1 MRKSTKIAY
10 LSTIC
15 VIIVRRNGGSMNKF
29 CIIANRD
36 KDEDLTIT
44 NKMIEFLEANGKEV
58 YITEESCLEGSYTD
72 ASRIPDDVECAIV
85 VGGDGTILQAA
96 HDLLRLDIPFLGV
109 NLGTLGFLAEIEVIT
124 MEQAFSDLFLDKY
137 SIESRMMLDASVW
150 KEDHSLCSIDV
161 SAINDVVITRSGFS
175 RIIGV
180 SILINGEVVQNY
192 RGDGVIIS
200 TPTGSTGYNLSAGGP
215 IVTPKAE
222 MILIT
227 PICPHSLNARSIIV
241 TSEDIVEIQI
251 RESKKTQE
259 EEAIVTV
266 DGSYSMKLQA
276 NDRILIKKAKET
288 VKLVRLEGHSFF
300 HLLRTKFGDK

>member
-1 MRKSTKIAY
+1 MK
-10 LSTIC
+10 
-15 VIIVRRNGGSMNKF
+15 KF

-44 NKMIEFLEANGKEV
+44 RTMLEFLTAHGKEV
-58 YITEESCLEGSYTD
+58 YVTEESSLEGSYTD
-72 ASRIPDDVECAIV
+72 VSGIPKDVECAIV
-85 VGGDGTILQAA
+85 LGGDGTILQAA
-96 HDLLRLDIPFLGV
+96 HDLLELDIPILGV
-109 NLGTLGFLAEIEVIT
+109 NLGTLGFLAEIEVLT
-124 MEQAFSDLFLDKY
+124 MEQAFTNLFLDQY
-137 SIESRMMLDASVW
+137 NIESRMMIDATIF
-150 KEDHSLCSIDV
+150 KEDQSLSSLKA

-222 MILIT
+222 MIMIT

-241 TSEDIVEIQI
+241 TSEDTVEIQI

-259 EEAIVTV
+259 EEAIITV
-266 DGSYSMKLQA
+266 DGSFSMELQA
-276 NDRILIKKAKET
+276 NDRILIKKAKER
-288 VKLVRLEGHSFF
+288 VKLVRLDGHSFF

>member
-1 MRKSTKIAY
+1 MK
-10 LSTIC
+10 
-15 VIIVRRNGGSMNKF
+15 KF

-44 NKMIEFLEANGKEV
+44 RTMLELLEANGKEV
-58 YITEESCLEGSYTD
+58 YVTEESCLEGSYTD
-72 ASRIPDDVECAIV
+72 VSGIPKDVECAIV
-85 VGGDGTILQAA
+85 LGGDGTILQAA
-96 HDLLRLDIPFLGV
+96 HDLLQLDIPILGV
-109 NLGTLGFLAEIEVIT
+109 NLGTLGFLAEIEVLT
-124 MEQAFSDLFLDKY
+124 MEQAFRSLFLDQY
-137 SIESRMMLDASVW
+137 NIESRMMIDATVL
-150 KEDHSLCSIDV
+150 KEDQSLSSIKV

-222 MILIT
+222 MIMIT

-241 TSEDIVEIQI
+241 TSEDTVEIQI
-251 RESKKTQE
+251 RECKKTQE

-266 DGSYSMKLQA
+266 DGSFSMELQA
-276 NDRILIKKAKET
+276 NDRILIKKAKER

>member
-1 MRKSTKIAY
+1 MK
-10 LSTIC
+10 
-15 VIIVRRNGGSMNKF
+15 KF

-44 NKMIEFLEANGKEV
+44 RKMTDFLEAEGKEV
-58 YITEESCLEGSYTD
+58 YVTEESSLEGSYTD
-72 ASRIPDDVECAIV
+72 ASGIPEDVECAIV

-96 HDLLRLDIPFLGV
+96 HDLIRLNIPILGV
-109 NLGTLGFLAEIEVIT
+109 NLGTLGFLAEVEVQA
-124 MEQAFSDLFLDKY
+124 MEKAFTDLFLDKY
-137 SIESRMMLDASVW
+137 NIENRMMIDATVC
-150 KEDHSLCSIDV
+150 KEEHGACSLKV

-222 MILIT
+222 MIVIT

-241 TSEDIVEIQI
+241 TSEDTVEIQI

-266 DGSYSMKLQA
+266 DGSFSMKLQA

-288 VKLVRLEGHSFF
+288 VKLIRLDDQSFF